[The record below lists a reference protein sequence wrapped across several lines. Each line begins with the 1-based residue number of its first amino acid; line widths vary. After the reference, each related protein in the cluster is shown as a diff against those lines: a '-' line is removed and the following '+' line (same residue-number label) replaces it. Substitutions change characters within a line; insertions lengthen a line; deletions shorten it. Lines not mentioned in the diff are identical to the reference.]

1 MSGAPLGLGKLAALA
16 RGVDEEAIA
25 AQAEALLDRVAAGRY
40 FVTVLGQ
47 LKRGKS
53 TLVNALC
60 GSHVLPVGVAP
71 VTSVV
76 TVVRHGDRP
85 GARVR
90 IGGVWRDIDPAV
102 LADYITEERNPGNA
116 KGVEVA
122 EALAPS
128 ALLATGM
135 CLVDTPGVG
144 SIFAGATASTRA
156 FVPHIDAAL
165 VVLGADPPI
174 TGDELAL
181 VEEVAVHTDTLLF
194 VLAKAD
200 RLSDIERH
208 EAARFNRRV
217 LAEALGRPVDLVFE
231 VSIADGRGAR
241 DFSALVRALEQLAS
255 RSGSQLVRAAER
267 RGVSYLAERLQR
279 ALEERHD
286 ALLRPIA
293 ESERRIELC
302 RRAVED
308 AERSLLSLRP
318 LLRAEEESI
327 SARLGEDRDR
337 ALARLLPEAS
347 AALSAALAGARGPRL
362 RRRAMEL
369 AQRIARAEL
378 ERWRE
383 EEQPAGEAIYREAA
397 DRFVALGNQFLVRLA
412 AVPEL
417 SGLPRALPPV
427 VGLRA
432 KSNLYYTEL
441 LPATRPG
448 VGRALLDLVLPRGRR
463 ARAIERDA
471 RAYLRRLLETNTARI
486 VNDLRARVTDSR
498 QRLESDLVALLR
510 GARESAERGLARA
523 RDARARGDEEV
534 RAQLR
539 RIDQAAAA
547 LLGHATPAAA
557 DDATR

>member
-1 MSGAPLGLGKLAALA
+1 VSGTPLGLGDLAALA

-25 AQAEALLDRVAAGRY
+25 AQAEALLDRVAAGHY
-40 FVTVLGQ
+40 YVTVLGQ

-60 GSHVLPVGVAP
+60 GYPVLPVGVAP

-76 TVVRHGDRP
+76 TVVRHGDRT

-90 IGGVWRDIDPAV
+90 IRGVWRDIDPSAV
-102 LADYITEERNPGNA
+102 ADYITEERNPRNA
-116 KGVEVA
+116 KAVEVA
-122 EALAPS
+122 EVLVPS
-128 ALLATGM
+128 TLLATGM

-181 VEEVAVHTDTLLF
+181 VEEVAAHTDRLLL

-208 EAARFNRRV
+208 EAGRFNRRV

-231 VSIADGRGAR
+231 VSIADGHGAR
-241 DFSALVRALEQLAS
+241 DFSALVRGLEQLAS
-255 RSGSQLVRAAER
+255 RAGSQLVRAAER
-267 RGVSYLAERLQR
+267 RGMSYLAERLQR

-318 LLRAEEESI
+318 LLRAEDESI

-337 ALARLLPEAS
+337 ALARLLPAAS
-347 AALSAALAGARGPRL
+347 MALSAALAGAVGPRL
-362 RRRAMEL
+362 RRGAMEE
-369 AQRIARAEL
+369 AQRIARAAL
-378 ERWRE
+378 EGWRE
-383 EEQPAGEAIYREAA
+383 EEQPVGETIYREAA
-397 DRFVALGNQFLVRLA
+397 DRFVALGNQFLARLA

-417 SGLPRALPPV
+417 SRLPKALPPES
-427 VGLRA
+427 GLRG
-432 KSNLYYTEL
+432 KSKLYYTEL
-441 LPATRPG
+441 LPVAQPG
-448 VGRALLDLVLPRGRR
+448 LGKALLDLVLPHGRR

-471 RAYLRRLLETNTARI
+471 RAYLHRLLETNTARI
-486 VNDLRARVTDSR
+486 VNDLRARVADSR
-498 QRLESDLVALLR
+498 QRLESELAALLR

-523 RDARARGDEEV
+523 REARARGDDEV
-534 RAQLR
+534 RVELR
-539 RIDQAAAA
+539 RIDEAASA
-547 LLGHATPAAA
+547 LLGHTTPEAAEE
-557 DDATR
+557 TKR